1 MSDAVKVGFVPFST
15 VPRGA
20 LVVFCDDGLKFGAA
34 TRKALGRAA
43 NMVRRAADTNQ
54 FRGKSGSALDILA
67 PEGLKASRLI
77 VVGAGMIA
85 IVPPGAWHR
94 VHSADGVTVAS
105 ATLPGDHIDLDIDD
119 PRTSTPDLDISDAMR
134 LPSIIDLNAEL
145 AKLTMFRRTPQS
157 TAVDRK
163 GSVARLASYRDG
175 LLLAIKASGTDHWER
190 HLTGDELVHILDG
203 AATLEIVSDDG
214 PPKSFAL
221 RAGMIAVIPQG
232 AWHRA
237 LSPEGKTEM
246 TATPFPGDHIELD
259 VDDPRTVKRT
269 PAGEMAMTPSIID
282 LNAELAKL
290 TMFRGR
296 TPQSTMADRKGSA
309 ARLASYRDGA
319 LTATKFAGKGH
330 WERHLTGDELI
341 HILDGTATLEI
352 VCDDGPPKSFVLRAG
367 MMAVNPQGAWH
378 RFHST
383 EGVTLMTATPFPGN
397 VIELDVDDP
406 RTVEPKL
413 A

>member
-1 MSDAVKVGFVPFST
+1 M
-15 VPRGA
+15 
-20 LVVFCDDGLKFGAA
+20 
-34 TRKALGRAA
+34 
-43 NMVRRAADTNQ
+43 
-54 FRGKSGSALDILA
+54 
-67 PEGLKASRLI
+67 
-77 VVGAGMIA
+77 
-85 IVPPGAWHR
+85 
-94 VHSADGVTVAS
+94 
-105 ATLPGDHIDLDIDD
+105 
-119 PRTSTPDLDISDAMR
+119 
-134 LPSIIDLNAEL
+134 
-145 AKLTMFRRTPQS
+145 
-157 TAVDRK
+157 
-163 GSVARLASYRDG
+163 
-175 LLLAIKASGTDHWER
+175 
-190 HLTGDELVHILDG
+190 
-203 AATLEIVSDDG
+203 SDDG

-259 VDDPRTVKRT
+259 VDDPREVEPKSER
-269 PAGEMAMTPSIID
+269 EMASRPPSIID

-309 ARLASYRDGA
+309 ARLAAYRDGA
-319 LTATKFAGKGH
+319 LTATKFVGKGH
-330 WERHLTGDELI
+330 WESHPAGDELI

-352 VCDDGPPKSFVLRAG
+352 VCDDGPPKSFVLGAG

-383 EGVTLMTATPFPGN
+383 EGVTLMTATPFPSE

-406 RTVEPKL
+406 RTVEPVERKPV
-413 A
+413 

>member
-1 MSDAVKVGFVPFST
+1 
-15 VPRGA
+15 
-20 LVVFCDDGLKFGAA
+20 
-34 TRKALGRAA
+34 
-43 NMVRRAADTNQ
+43 
-54 FRGKSGSALDILA
+54 
-67 PEGLKASRLI
+67 
-77 VVGAGMIA
+77 MIMERD
-85 IVPPGAWHR
+85 VD
-94 VHSADGVTVAS
+94 SKT
-105 ATLPGDHIDLDIDD
+105 
-119 PRTSTPDLDISDAMR
+119 
-134 LPSIIDLNAEL
+134 PSIIDLNAEL

-157 TAVDRK
+157 TREETK

-214 PPKSFAL
+214 PPKSLAL

-259 VDDPRTVKRT
+259 VADPRTVKRT
-269 PAGEMAMTPSIID
+269 PAGAMAMTPSIID

-378 RFHST
+378 RFHSA

>member
-1 MSDAVKVGFVPFST
+1 
-15 VPRGA
+15 
-20 LVVFCDDGLKFGAA
+20 
-34 TRKALGRAA
+34 
-43 NMVRRAADTNQ
+43 
-54 FRGKSGSALDILA
+54 
-67 PEGLKASRLI
+67 
-77 VVGAGMIA
+77 MIMERD
-85 IVPPGAWHR
+85 VD
-94 VHSADGVTVAS
+94 SKT
-105 ATLPGDHIDLDIDD
+105 
-119 PRTSTPDLDISDAMR
+119 
-134 LPSIIDLNAEL
+134 PSIIDLNAEL

-157 TAVDRK
+157 TRDETK

-214 PPKSFAL
+214 PPKSLAL

-352 VCDDGPPKSFVLRAG
+352 VCDDRPPKSFVLRAG

-378 RFHST
+378 RFHSS
-383 EGVTLMTATPFPGN
+383 EGVTLMTATPSPSE

-406 RTVEPKL
+406 RMVERH
-413 A
+413 AG

>member
-1 MSDAVKVGFVPFST
+1 
-15 VPRGA
+15 
-20 LVVFCDDGLKFGAA
+20 
-34 TRKALGRAA
+34 
-43 NMVRRAADTNQ
+43 
-54 FRGKSGSALDILA
+54 
-67 PEGLKASRLI
+67 
-77 VVGAGMIA
+77 MIMERD
-85 IVPPGAWHR
+85 VD
-94 VHSADGVTVAS
+94 SKT
-105 ATLPGDHIDLDIDD
+105 
-119 PRTSTPDLDISDAMR
+119 
-134 LPSIIDLNAEL
+134 PSIIDLNAEL

-157 TAVDRK
+157 TRDETK

-214 PPKSFAL
+214 PPKSLAL

-378 RFHST
+378 RFHSS
-383 EGVTLMTATPFPGN
+383 EGVTLMTATPSPSE

-406 RTVEPKL
+406 RMVERH
-413 A
+413 AG

>member
-1 MSDAVKVGFVPFST
+1 M
-15 VPRGA
+15 
-20 LVVFCDDGLKFGAA
+20 
-34 TRKALGRAA
+34 
-43 NMVRRAADTNQ
+43 
-54 FRGKSGSALDILA
+54 
-67 PEGLKASRLI
+67 ESR
-77 VVGAGMIA
+77 
-85 IVPPGAWHR
+85 
-94 VHSADGVTVAS
+94 T
-105 ATLPGDHIDLDIDD
+105 
-119 PRTSTPDLDISDAMR
+119 
-134 LPSIIDLNAEL
+134 PSIIDLNAEL

-157 TAVDRK
+157 TREKTK

-203 AATLEIVSDDG
+203 AATLEIVSEDG

-237 LSPEGKTEM
+237 LSLEGKTEM

-259 VDDPRTVKRT
+259 VDDPRTAERT
-269 PAGEMAMTPSIID
+269 PAAPMAMTPSIID
-282 LNAELAKL
+282 LNAELSKL

-330 WERHLTGDELI
+330 WESHPAGDELI

-352 VCDDGPPKSFVLRAG
+352 VCDDGPPKSFALRAG

-378 RFHST
+378 RFHSS
-383 EGVTLMTATPFPGN
+383 EGVTLMTATPFPSE

-406 RTVEPKL
+406 RTVQREP